1 MVDDA
6 NAASYIHGSLD
17 SCDRQE
23 PEIAGTYRWHPWISR
38 FRLVVRKF
46 SYLKLPECLGSVA
59 DSSISLAQP
68 LRRVHCPLLGKGSY
82 WKLKFESL
90 SAF

>member
-23 PEIAGTYRWHPWISR
+23 PEIARIY
-38 FRLVVRKF
+38 K
-46 SYLKLPECLGSVA
+46 
-59 DSSISLAQP
+59 
-68 LRRVHCPLLGKGSY
+68 
-82 WKLKFESL
+82 
-90 SAF
+90 